1 MIRRRSTTVALAML
15 LTALA
20 GTAAAQGRQPRSSE
34 CAGLKYSNFRLNSA
48 KLYLDN
54 AVYLQRTDPARSAA
68 ELGRAFQQVTDA
80 ARTGGGDE
88 MTQRFF
94 FGEIA
99 LLRGDLVGADSM
111 FTRAEART
119 DSTCRREIVRLRR
132 NDWAPLVNGAINQLA
147 ANNPDS
153 AVALLRRS
161 TIIFRE
167 SPVAYL
173 RLAAIFSA
181 RDQSDSAIVYL
192 KLAGRSG
199 DNPREQEFRIA
210 ALFSA
215 ARLQQGLERWAD
227 AEATFRDYRRLAP
240 QDLPGLAGFGG
251 VLAAQDK
258 TAEANA
264 VFDSLQTAA
273 DTVTSYDVLFGTA
286 TELFRV
292 SRYPLAARLFERGL
306 TINRCDRDGLYNL
319 TNTYLAMR
327 DSTRLLQS
335 AQRLVAADSMNRM
348 SLERLAAAYQISGN
362 SQRTLAMLLRRDS
375 LPWTFESTRFD
386 PTDTTAALV
395 GIVGNP
401 LPRTLGPFTLT
412 VEFLNGACEVIA
424 SVPVAVP
431 ELAASGQHRFN
442 ITGRGRG
449 IMAYRYKTS

>member
-1 MIRRRSTTVALAML
+1 MNRRSPSTIALVAL

-20 GTAAAQGRQPRSSE
+20 GTAAAQQTSSV
-34 CAGLKYSNFRLNSA
+34 CAGLRYSNFRLNSA

-54 AVYLQRTDPARSAA
+54 AARYYRTDPARSSA
-68 ELGRAFQQVTDA
+68 ELGRAYQQVGDA
-80 ARTGGGDE
+80 VRSGGGDA
-88 MTQRFF
+88 MTQFFF

-99 LLRGDLVGADSM
+99 QMRGDLVGADSM
-111 FTRAEART
+111 FTKAEAT
-119 DSTCRREIVRLRR
+119 ADSTCRREMTRLRR
-132 NDWAPLVNGAINQLA
+132 NEWAPLVNGAINQLA
-147 ANNPDS
+147 ANNQDS
-153 AVALLRRS
+153 AVTLLRRA

-173 RLAAIFSA
+173 RLAAIFA
-181 RDQSDSAIVYL
+181 GRDRTDSAIAYF

-199 DNPREQEFRIA
+199 DRPNEQEFRIA

-215 ARLQQGLERWAD
+215 ARLQQGLEQWAD

-240 QDLPGLAGFGG
+240 RDLAGLAGFGG
-251 VLAAQDK
+251 VLAAQNK

-264 VFDSLQTAA
+264 VFDTLRVAA
-273 DTVTSYDVLFGTA
+273 DTVTSYDVLFNTA
-286 TELFRV
+286 TELFRA

-348 SLERLAAAYQISGN
+348 SIERLAAAYQISGN
-362 SQRTLAMLLRRDS
+362 PQRTLATLLRRDS

-386 PTDTTAALV
+386 TADSTAALV
-395 GIVGNP
+395 GIVGNQ
-401 LPRTLGPFTLT
+401 LPGNHPPFTLT
-412 VEFLNGACEVIA
+412 VEFLSGACEVIA
-424 SVPVAVP
+424 TVPVAVP
-431 ELAASGQHRFN
+431 ELAASAQHRFS

-449 IMAYRYKTS
+449 IMAYRYKAN